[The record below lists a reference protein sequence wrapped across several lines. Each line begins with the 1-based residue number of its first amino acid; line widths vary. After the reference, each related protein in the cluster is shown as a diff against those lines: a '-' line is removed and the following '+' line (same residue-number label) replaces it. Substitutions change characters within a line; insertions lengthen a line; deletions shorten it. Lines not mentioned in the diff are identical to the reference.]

1 MNELDY
7 NEYVFNEIT
16 FESNNALEYVSKIL
30 EKMKKW
36 WKNQALP
43 FIKNT
48 VKSFTTWIVN
58 SLKNIKKLPQK
69 IWKKI
74 LVMTNKLKS
83 NLKDA
88 SNEINRKNTFVT
100 ESVDTGYID
109 DEDFKILL
117 EETLDAEFLGYDP
130 TKKRKKTFNPK
141 KFKPKTFEYDKFE
154 YEKFE
159 YDKFEYDKFDPE
171 RFKLMDDD
179 TEGPVIDVDF
189 NDLNNVAKNING
201 NIDEFINETKDAA
214 NNMSDSIESDFE
226 KDEDN
231 NKAAK
236 KSNAWMAKVSKIL
249 KSIASFFKNIKDN
262 ILEILQK
269 IKK

>member
-1 MNELDY
+1 MYELDY
-7 NEYVFNEIT
+7 TEYVFNDLVLE
-16 FESNNALEYVSKIL
+16 NNNMSYISKIL

-36 WKNQALP
+36 WINQALP

-58 SLKNIKKLPQK
+58 SLKNIKKMPQK
-69 IWKKI
+69 VWKKI
-74 LVMTNKLKS
+74 LGMTNKLKS

-88 SNEINRKNTFVT
+88 SNEINRKNTFAA
-100 ESVDTGYID
+100 ESIDIISID

-117 EETLDAEFLGYDP
+117 EETVDAEFLGYDP
-130 TKKRKKTFNPK
+130 TKKREKT
-141 KFKPKTFEYDKFE
+141 
-154 YEKFE
+154 
-159 YDKFEYDKFDPE
+159 FDPE
-171 RFKLMDDD
+171 KFKLMDDD

-189 NDLNNVAKNING
+189 NDLNNVAKSING

-214 NNMSDSIESDFE
+214 NNISDSIESEFE

-236 KSNAWMAKVSKIL
+236 KSNAWMAKASKIL
-249 KSIASFFKNIKDN
+249 KSIASFFKDIKNN